1 MVLPDVVESEFML
14 DEVLTRPSTALVEMM
29 ARLDGDIMILG
40 AGGKMG
46 PSLAILAKRASAMA
60 RVDRKVYAVSRF
72 SDPGAREGLEKE
84 GVLVLPSDLLNP
96 GDVASLPWAK
106 NVIFMAGRKFGVQG
120 SEPTTWMINVVVPR
134 LVADHFRGSRTVV
147 FSTGCVYPLV
157 SAATGGSRETDEPG
171 PVGEYATSCLGRERV
186 FEWHAGEMET
196 PTLQFRLNYAVDL
209 RYGILVD
216 IARKVWEEEPVDLS
230 VNSFNC
236 IWQGD
241 ANERALRCLEHTTIP
256 SNVLNVTG
264 GELLRVDEVAERFGE
279 FLGKAPSFVG
289 SDKDRAYLANAEKSM
304 KLFGK
309 PNVDTDRLI
318 NWVAD
323 WIRRGGTLHDK
334 PTLFQVTD
342 GDFSKKDV

>member
-1 MVLPDVVESEFML
+1 MVLPEVIESESML
-14 DEVLTRPSTALVEMM
+14 DEILTRPTPALIAAMGRIE
-29 ARLDGDIMILG
+29 GDLAILG

-46 PSLAILAKRASAMA
+46 PSLAVLAKRASQMA
-60 RVDRKVYAVSRF
+60 GVDRKIYAVSRF
-72 SDPGAREGLEKE
+72 SDPGARRALEKE
-84 GVLVLPSDLLNP
+84 GVTVIACDLLSP
-96 GDVASLPWAK
+96 GDVASLPWAS
-106 NVIFMAGRKFGVQG
+106 NVIFMAGRKFGVKG

-157 SAATGGSRETDEPG
+157 SAATGGSRETDDPG

-186 FEWHAGEMET
+186 FDWHSTEMET

-216 IARKVWEEEPVDLS
+216 IARNIWEGRPVDLT

-241 ANERALRCLEHTTIP
+241 ANERALRCLEHVNIP
-256 SNVLNVTG
+256 SSILNITG
-264 GELLRVDEVAERFGE
+264 GELLKVDEVATRLGE
-279 FLGKAPSFVG
+279 LLGRTPTFTGK
-289 SDKDRAYLANAEKSM
+289 DRDRAYLANAGKSIN
-304 KLFGK
+304 LLG
-309 PNVDTDRLI
+309 PPGVTTERLLQ
-318 NWVAD
+318 WVAD
-323 WIRRGGTLHDK
+323 WILRGGTLHDK